1 MTAFTYPDEPHLRRH
16 GPQGY
21 ADAASYRPWLRDE
34 FAFRCVYCLFREQ
47 WGKLRGTFSVE
58 HFRPIA
64 SHPSE
69 TLSYDNLLYGCSA
82 CNVGKGK
89 QLVPDPLT
97 ALRGADV
104 WVNEDRTIEGR
115 TRQARRLIRVL
126 GLDDREYTEF
136 RLMWMEIVSLAA
148 REDPEL
154 HCKLMGFPSDLPNVA
169 RLRPPGGNS
178 RPEGIEQSYFVRKQK
193 EILPQTY

>member
-1 MTAFTYPDEPHLRRH
+1 MTPFTYPPEPHVRRH

-21 ADAASYRPWLRDE
+21 ADAASYRHWLRDE

-47 WGKLRGTFSVE
+47 WGRLRGTFDVE

-64 SHPSE
+64 SHPGQAR
-69 TLSYDNLLYGCSA
+69 SYDNLLYGCSA

-89 QLVPDPLT
+89 QVVPDPLT
-97 ALRGADV
+97 ALVCGDV
-104 WVNEDRTIEGR
+104 RVNEDGTIESR
-115 TRQARRLIRVL
+115 TRPARRLIRVL

-136 RLMWMEIVSLAA
+136 RLMWLEIVDLSA
-148 REDPEL
+148 REDRDL
-154 HCKLMGFPSDLPNVA
+154 YCKLMGFPNDLPNLA

-178 RPEGIEQSYFVRKQK
+178 RPEGIERSYFEQRKK
-193 EILPQTY
+193 AILPETY

>member
-1 MTAFTYPDEPHLRRH
+1 MTPFTYPPEPHVRRH

-47 WGKLRGTFSVE
+47 WGRLRGTFEVE

-64 SHPSE
+64 SHPGDA
-69 TLSYDNLLYGCSA
+69 LSYDNLLYGCSD
-82 CNVGKGK
+82 CNAGKGK

-97 ALRGADV
+97 TFVGGDV
-104 WVNEDRTIEGR
+104 WVNDDGTIEGR

-136 RLMWMEIVSLAA
+136 RLVWLEIVGLAV

-154 HCKLMGFPSDLPNVA
+154 YRKLMGFPNDLPNLA
-169 RLRPPGGNS
+169 RLHPPGANS
-178 RPEGIEQSYFVRKQK
+178 RPEGIEQSYFVQK
-193 EILPQTY
+193 KKAILPETY

>member
-1 MTAFTYPDEPHLRRH
+1 MTPFMYPAEPHLRRH

-34 FAFRCVYCLFREQ
+34 FTFRCVYCLFREQ
-47 WGKLRGTFSVE
+47 WGKLRGTFGVE
-58 HFRPIA
+58 HFRAIA
-64 SHPSE
+64 SHPGDA
-69 TLSYDNLLYGCSA
+69 LSYDNLVYACAA
-82 CNVGKGK
+82 CNAGKGK

-97 ALRGADV
+97 ALVCADV
-104 WVNEDRTIEGR
+104 WVNQDGTIEGQ

-136 RLMWMEIVSLAA
+136 RLMWMEIVDLAA

-154 HCKLMGFPSDLPNVA
+154 HRKLMGFPGDLPNVA

-178 RPEGIEQSYFVRKQK
+178 RLDGIEQSYFVRKQK
-193 EILPQTY
+193 EILPETH

>member
-1 MTAFTYPDEPHLRRH
+1 MTPFTYPHEPHVRRH

-21 ADAASYRPWLRDE
+21 AEAASYRHWLRDE
-34 FAFRCVYCLFREQ
+34 FTFRCVYCLFREQ
-47 WGKLRGTFSVE
+47 WVRLRGTFDVE

-64 SHPSE
+64 SHPGQAR
-69 TLSYDNLLYGCSA
+69 SYDNLLYGCSA

-97 ALRGADV
+97 TFVCDDV
-104 WVNEDRTIEGR
+104 WVNEDGTIEGR

-136 RLMWMEIVSLAA
+136 RLLWLEIVGLAA
-148 REDPEL
+148 RVDPEL
-154 HCKLMGFPSDLPNVA
+154 YRKLLGFPNDLPNLT

-178 RPEGIEQSYFVRKQK
+178 RPEGIDQSYFVQK
-193 EILPQTY
+193 EKAILPETY

>member
-1 MTAFTYPDEPHLRRH
+1 MTPFTYPPEPHVRRH

-34 FAFRCVYCLFREQ
+34 FTFRCVYCLFREQ
-47 WGKLRGTFSVE
+47 WGRLRGTFEVE

-64 SHPSE
+64 SHPGDA
-69 TLSYDNLLYGCSA
+69 LSYDNLLYGCSA

-97 ALRGADV
+97 ALVCGDV
-104 WVNEDRTIEGR
+104 WVNEDGTIEGR

-136 RLMWMEIVSLAA
+136 RLVWLEIVGLAA

-154 HCKLMGFPSDLPNVA
+154 YRKLMGFPNDLPNLA

-178 RPEGIEQSYFVRKQK
+178 RPEGIEQSYFVQK
-193 EILPQTY
+193 KKAILPETY

>member
-1 MTAFTYPDEPHLRRH
+1 MTPFTYSPEPHVRRH

-21 ADAASYRPWLRDE
+21 ADAASYRPWMRDE
-34 FAFRCVYCLFREQ
+34 FTFRCVYCLFREQ
-47 WGKLRGTFSVE
+47 WGSLRGTFDVE

-64 SHPSE
+64 SQPGDR
-69 TLSYDNLLYGCSA
+69 LSYDNLLYGCTA
-82 CNVGKGK
+82 CNTGKGK

-97 ALRGADV
+97 ALVCGDV
-104 WVNEDRTIEGR
+104 WVNEDGTIEGR

-136 RLMWMEIVSLAA
+136 RLVWLEIVGLAA

-154 HCKLMGFPSDLPNVA
+154 YRKLMGFPNDLPNVA
-169 RLRPPGGNS
+169 RLHPPGGNS
-178 RPEGIEQSYFVRKQK
+178 RPEGIEQSYFVQKQK
-193 EILPQTY
+193 AILPETY

>member
-1 MTAFTYPDEPHLRRH
+1 MTPFTYSPEPHVRRH

-34 FAFRCVYCLFREQ
+34 FTFRCVYCLFREQ
-47 WGKLRGTFSVE
+47 WGRLRGTFDVE

-64 SHPSE
+64 SQPGDR
-69 TLSYDNLLYGCSA
+69 LSYDNLLYGCTA
-82 CNVGKGK
+82 CNTGKGK

-97 ALRGADV
+97 ALVCGDV
-104 WVNEDRTIEGR
+104 WVNEDGTIEGR

-136 RLMWMEIVSLAA
+136 RLVWLEIVGLAA
-148 REDPEL
+148 RGCRTDP
-154 HCKLMGFPSDLPNVA
+154 
-169 RLRPPGGNS
+169 PPGRDRCTP
-178 RPEGIEQSYFVRKQK
+178 RPGPRVG
-193 EILPQTY
+193 

>member
-1 MTAFTYPDEPHLRRH
+1 MTAFTYPAEPHLRRH

-34 FAFRCVYCLFREQ
+34 FAFRCAYCLFREQ
-47 WGKLRGTFSVE
+47 WGKLRGTFGVE
-58 HFRPIA
+58 HFLPIA
-64 SHPSE
+64 SHPGE

-82 CNVGKGK
+82 CNAGKGK

-97 ALRGADV
+97 ALVSPTSGSTTTVPSRATRG
-104 WVNEDRTIEGR
+104 R
-115 TRQARRLIRVL
+115 RRLIRVL

-136 RLMWMEIVSLAA
+136 RLMWMEIVGLAA
-148 REDPEL
+148 REDPQL
-154 HCKLMGFPSDLPNVA
+154 HCKLMGFPGDLPNVA

-178 RPEGIEQSYFVRKQK
+178 RPEGIEQSYFVQKQRA
-193 EILPQTY
+193 ILPETY

>member
-1 MTAFTYPDEPHLRRH
+1 MAPFTYPPDPHVRRH

-21 ADAASYRPWLRDE
+21 ADAASYRHWLRDE

-47 WGKLRGTFSVE
+47 WGRLRGTFEVE

-64 SHPSE
+64 SHPGRAR
-69 TLSYDNLLYGCSA
+69 SYDNLLYGCSA
-82 CNVGKGK
+82 CNVGKGE

-97 ALRGADV
+97 ALVGGDV
-104 WVNEDRTIEGR
+104 WVNEDGTIEGR

-136 RLMWMEIVSLAA
+136 RLVWLEIVGLAA

-154 HCKLMGFPSDLPNVA
+154 YRKLMGFPNDLPDLA

-178 RPEGIEQSYFVRKQK
+178 RLEGIEQSYFVQK
-193 EILPQTY
+193 KKGILPDTY